1 MEHCH
6 IRFFKTLKTWT
17 DRIPKTQTHTT
28 THTGRTR
35 SFYLTILSVI
45 SAEGMLRNCSQKQIS
60 PILAQRTR
68 AGMTDNITFSHKS
81 MTTCLETVRTS
92 VTITRCRSEEG
103 VLKWTILNMS
113 SVMTR
118 SDVQGDHGWG
128 VWILVSSGGVLYS
141 EVQCITGNGH
151 KGTP

>member
-81 MTTCLETVRTS
+81 MVSHLETVRAS
-92 VTITRCRSEEG
+92 VTITRCRSEG
-103 VLKWTILNMS
+103 VLKWTSLNVS
-113 SVMTR
+113 CDDQVWCPGR
-118 SDVQGDHGWG
+118 PGLG
-128 VWILVSSGGVLYS
+128 VWVLMSSGGVLYS

-151 KGTP
+151 KVTP